1 MADSINPNANNNYS
15 ANFLPRFYRTDTN
28 KKFLQAT
35 LDQLIQPGTV
45 KKLNGFVGRQNAKAT
60 TGDDIFITA
69 VDSNRQNYQ
78 LEPGLVVNDTL
89 DNTTFFK
96 DYQDYINQ
104 LGVFGG
110 NTTNHARINDQEF
123 YSWDPHIDW
132 DKFVNFQNYYWLPYG
147 PEPIRIIG
155 QRQEI
160 VSTYT
165 VLIESQG
172 DNNAYIFTPDGLV
185 RNPTITLYRGQTY
198 NFEINS
204 PGNPFSIKT
213 HRTPGFLNRY
223 TTYGLT
229 DFAVENGTITFTVPF
244 NSPDV
249 LYYQSETDIDLGG
262 VIQVLSIDENTSI
275 DVEKEIIGKK
285 TYTLSNGTELSNG
298 MKVLFGG
305 IVTPAEYSV
314 GQYYVEGVGTSIRLV
329 NESILE
335 LISPYTVSET
345 ILFDTLPFDK
355 QPFSDATAFAT
366 SLDYIVINRSSTDHN
381 PWSRYNRWFHKDAI
395 EASAIFNGKVP
406 SLDQDAR
413 AVRPI
418 IEFEPNLK
426 LFNFGTTAIA
436 DVDLIDDYTVDV
448 FSTIEGSQGYNVDGI
463 DLAQG
468 QRILFTADPDILVK
482 NKIYE
487 VTFIEVRDPGRTS
500 ISRQIHLVEVS
511 TPVINQ
517 VALIKQGN
525 INQGQMYWYN
535 NTTWVKG
542 QQKTQLNQ
550 APLFDIVDSD
560 GVGYSDTSVYEG
572 STFAGTKLF
581 SYKIGTGAT
590 DANLGFALS
599 YKNIANIGD
608 IVFDFN
614 LAFDQF
620 QYRQIADI
628 FIKDTNVGYL
638 IKSNFDGSTSYVNG
652 WQLATT
658 STVQAAI
665 RIYKNSNLVNNFE
678 LDLFD
683 DKNNLTDLKVRIY
696 INGIRLD
703 KSKWQ
708 IVDGPTYKKIVLST
722 DILQSDVLTIRAFA
736 KQPINKNG
744 YYEIPINLQNNPL
757 NTQMVDFTLG
767 EVIDHVNSIVD
778 NLPTFIGNYPGP
790 SNLRDL
796 GNITPYGIKFVQ
808 HSGPISLSLYH
819 VTSETNNIVRAM
831 EKARDDYNK
840 FKKNF
845 LIVAENLGYDANSI
859 TMVNLILKN
868 IHGDKSNTSP
878 YYFSDM
884 VGYGA
889 NLKTEFTVIDYRI
902 KTYPLTKPFS
912 LDSLNTQAVNI
923 YVNNTQLLAGRDYS
937 FNSQGFVVITA
948 TLENDDVISIY
959 EYDSTDGCF
968 IPETPTVLGMWPK
981 FEPKIYLDTSYNP
994 PRTMIQ
1000 GHDGS
1005 LVLAYGDYR
1014 DDLILELE
1022 KRIFNNIKVS
1032 YDSDIFDIYDEIPSY
1047 NRENKYSLEEF
1058 NEVLSPSFYK
1068 WASLIDRDFTKP
1080 LSYDRDNS
1088 FTYNY
1093 RGHTAP
1099 DGRET
1104 PGYWRGIYRWLLD
1117 TDRPHICPWEMLG
1130 FTTEPTWW
1138 TTVYGPAPYTS
1149 DNLIMWED
1157 ISKGLVKEPG
1167 VPVVRKDKFVKSFLL
1182 KHIPVDASG
1191 NLISPQLSGLS
1202 AGVIT
1207 AGTSGDYVF
1216 GDVSPVESAWRKSS
1230 HYPFS
1235 VIISCM
1241 LLSPARTFGVLLDRS
1256 RIVRNIANQLVYKDT
1271 GLRVTPKSIK
1281 LPSIYSSSTRVQT
1294 SGIVN
1299 YLINYILSD
1308 NLKSYNSYQY
1318 DLNNITSQLSHRLA
1332 GFTSKE
1338 KFNLL
1343 LDSKSPLSSG
1353 SVFVPPENYNIILNS
1368 SSPIKKIT
1376 YSGVIIN
1383 KLEDGF
1389 TVSGYSKTQ
1398 PYFKYYPWSQIGI
1411 EVNVGGI
1418 SESYSVWTS
1427 NQQYS
1432 VGKIVAYDKKY
1443 YRVTVLHTT
1452 TTDFEAKYYQ
1462 SLSKLPIIG
1471 GRNAIF
1477 RKAWHRDRVLTA
1489 PYGIKF
1495 RTVQDVVDF
1504 LVGYGE
1510 WLKDQGFVFDDFN
1523 TNLNAVTNWETSAK
1537 EFMFWTTQN
1546 WSTGEDKWD
1555 EWLPNVE
1562 TKFGSIIR
1570 YNGDY
1575 YRAIKN
1581 SDPSTIFLEDDFVK
1595 LDGLSTIGSSV
1606 ISLSPA
1612 AAKLTFSVPYS
1623 VVDDIKNEFNGYEIF
1638 RVDGTPIA
1646 PNFLNSFRED
1656 NAVSYTPQDQD
1667 GIFGATFYLVQK
1679 EQVVILSNTTLFN
1692 DTIYNPESGYRQER
1706 IKVSGYLSIN
1716 WNGSFNAPGFIF
1728 DQAKIN
1734 DWQAWQDY
1742 NLGDI
1747 VKYKEFYYSASAFL
1761 PGVELFIANNWIKLD
1776 SKPTPKLLPNWS
1788 YKASQFADFYSLDS
1802 DNFDIS
1808 QQKMAQHLIGYQ
1820 KRQYLENI
1828 IQNDVSEFKFYQ
1840 GMIVEKGTQNV
1851 LNKLFDVLSADGE
1864 ESLKFYEEWALRVGQ
1879 YGANGAYDN
1888 IEFILDENEF
1898 KNNPQG
1904 FELVPR
1910 IDPNK
1915 VDFISRQSPTDIYL
1929 KPIGYNSNPWP
1940 IVENYSPYLRTP
1952 GYVRASEVRASLK
1965 TIDDIVNEDV
1975 TQYINGDYVWCS
1987 FEGASWNVYRYTDT
2001 NIKVS
2006 NVIYTVN
2013 KKELSITTEDLVNL
2027 QVGEYIGISQVSSF
2041 SGFYKVSSVSLNNF
2055 TVSAEVKGFI
2065 DPFAEQ
2071 NTILIFKFVS
2081 QRVTNETL
2089 NDGTLVRAMD
2099 RIDSVIPS
2107 ELKPGELLWTDDRGD
2122 GKWATWKH
2130 NNIFVPT
2137 TLAPGLPSAQLG
2149 YGKSVAINQLGDVAV
2164 ASTNNGES
2172 VVYDKAG
2179 IVSPWLLRQTI
2190 TRPFVSILDANLDS
2204 QIATKLAMSLD
2215 GTWLATSSP
2224 TVSNVASKFKE
2235 VWSGSS
2241 NYVTGDIVT
2250 VSAQPYE
2257 ALQNS
2262 NDKDPLTQPAY
2273 WKIIAYIPVDADG
2286 TNSLL
2291 QSQGVISLY
2300 KKDNNNI
2307 YTLVDTILSPE
2318 PAGTQ
2323 LFGSSLVFGTNTLFV
2338 GSVGHDGRKGRV
2350 YKLKYSTSVEASS
2363 AYNPVG
2369 SAGTTVVLTSTVG
2382 IAVGMAVQGTGFA
2395 SGTLVSQVVNS
2406 TTIRVSIAPE
2416 STPSGLV
2423 SFTLT
2428 YWRYDTTGTTT
2439 GQQSNSH
2446 YGFSIA
2452 LSSDNSIML
2461 VGAPDATPGGKV
2473 FIYKLGT
2480 NGYVLIQTI
2489 SSTNARFGQS
2499 ITISTN
2505 SDYIAISDIF
2515 ADGTKIDQGNV
2526 VVYKNV
2532 SSTTTPSYTL
2542 YQTLTSSKPEVAGF
2556 FGSKVAFMNNYKTLV
2571 VYSLN
2576 ADTSS
2581 PATFNV
2587 DQVVNPTTTGE
2598 PTTFDKNTTIFK
2610 EAHVDSGRVD
2620 VYDMYA
2626 SKWVFSE
2633 SLENNN
2639 DTDSGYGQGLAVGS
2653 NHIFVSAPYAVVN
2666 SVIAGTLY
2674 DYSKFE
2680 NTYSWTM
2687 IHTEIDKTNVSKIKQ
2702 AFLYDKKYN
2711 KLITYLDVIDPIQ
2724 GKIPGIAD
2732 EEISFKT
2739 FYDPAVYSVG
2749 NSTLNVDDGTAWAK
2763 NQVGRLWWDLRTI
2776 KFIDSYEDDIVYRNS
2791 TWNSL
2796 AVGASVDVYEWVESK
2811 LLPSAWDTQ
2820 SDTET
2825 GLALGISGTSL
2836 YGDSAYAIVRRY
2848 DNISKTFK
2856 NTYYYWVKN
2865 KKTIPNV
2872 PGRNLSAQDVADLI
2886 GNPRGE
2892 GYSYLA
2898 LTGPNSF
2905 SLVNIKNLLDDKNI
2919 VLSVEYWTIDKIDQN
2934 IHSQWKLISEDAN
2947 TVLPAAIEQKW
2958 FDSLCGKDIF
2968 DRVVPDTTLP
2978 PKLRYGIENR
2988 PRQGMFVNRFEALKQ
3003 FIEKANIFLLTQQIV
3018 SNRDLTALDSYDTE
3032 PSALTGTYDV
3042 VLDTDA
3048 ELRFAGVGSFQ
3059 RPSLSPVIVD
3069 GKIIDIT
3076 IVTKGNGYLNAPF
3089 ITIVGSGVGAKIK
3102 AKINTKGQII
3112 GADILST
3119 GEGYTDNTILII
3131 RDFSALVHNDSQS
3144 LNNWSVYSYD
3154 PVSQVWSRTQ
3164 SQKYDVRKYWTYA
3177 DWYATGYNQFTAINY
3192 AVDTFAELSQIESSI
3207 GDIVKIRT
3215 TNNGTWLLLE
3225 KYSNVKS
3232 VDWTQTYRTVGNQN
3246 GTIQLSSSLY
3256 EFDNTIVGYD
3266 GSLYDGSVF
3275 DSVAASELR
3284 IILNTLKNNI
3294 FIDNMRSQYLN
3305 LFFTCV
3311 RYALSEQHY
3320 LDWIFK
3326 TSFVKSKHNVG
3337 ELHQPVNYRN
3347 DNLSNFEDYVDEVK
3361 PYRTKVREYISSY
3374 SKTDIGE
3381 LSVTDF
3387 DIPPTYEGETL
3398 SVITTNIVNGNIESD
3413 NPAINSYPWKHWL
3426 DNVGFGIISIKL
3438 INNGASYITEPVVR
3452 IISSSGTGATARAF
3466 ISNGKVNRIIL
3477 LTSGSGYL
3485 EAPEIIIDG
3494 GVADGGT
3501 SATAVAII
3509 GNSVVRSS
3517 LIKIKFDRLTQS
3529 YFVTQLE
3536 ETETFTGTGSRKQFA
3551 LQWAPDARISKS
3563 TVLINGVQALR
3574 SNYKLATVTST
3585 SKGYTSYSGT
3595 ITFDTA
3601 PANGAIISVEY
3612 IKNWDLLNAAD
3623 RIQYY
3628 YNPGTGDIGK
3638 DLAQL
3643 MTGIDYG
3650 GVIISGLDFEVGSG
3664 WGSLPYYTDK
3674 WDTFDATFD
3683 DYIITVGEDTHEFE
3697 LPYVPESG
3705 TLINIYYVKRRQQ
3718 SYVSDGETLVYS
3730 YDFLISNP
3738 TATVERSVQTADIE
3752 TFYNPVGSVGT
3763 TLKVINTAGIS
3774 AGMTIINNGFASG
3787 QTVVQVVNLTTL
3799 IISAVPNT
3807 TPNEL
3812 IPLIFTRNI
3821 AGSFVLY
3828 LENIL
3833 PDDIA
3838 EGDIVTSPDMPD
3850 AFGYGTKVVSI
3861 DSVNNT
3867 VTLDQILFQNLP
3879 TNTEI
3884 LFDHD
3889 LIIPTDITI
3898 YANGTFILTNPVPS
3912 GSTIYITG
3920 TSAPIRLDDP
3930 YYGTVNQT
3938 NSNAIMLTPVA
3949 NGTSNT
3955 FTIPGT
3961 FDVFDK
3967 DKFILR
3973 KSTSDGSIKPQENDY
3988 DTALSGGN
3996 LAYSTATG
4004 LAADDI
4010 LVDGD
4015 GFVTPTSSAAPEEVV
4030 PGQVVDAVAIKVY
4043 DKPSAGSANIKIDS
4057 YVADGDK
4064 VEFKITQLINSPEAV
4079 IVKITSADRDPITD
4093 EIIST
4098 AEIQTIN
4105 VDYTVDYTNGVIIF
4119 ETAPDDKSLVSIF
4132 SFGFNGSD
4140 ILDLDYFISDGT
4152 NTEFITRAPWL
4163 DTFTPL
4169 IYIDGMPAGAFTPEL
4184 FKTDN
4189 TYESSNRIGIRFS
4202 IPPANGSLVNFIIV
4216 SGDQQTFAITK
4227 TERISTN
4234 GGLVY
4239 ALDYPIGDSLPI
4251 ESNMIV
4257 RVDQEILKGPNN
4269 SYFTIKNNRLN
4280 YNLDPTKFVPYSID
4294 VNKLI
4299 VLADGDLLTVGTD
4312 YIVDLSGITIKLNR
4326 STYRNYSGKS
4336 LIVSVRQGQGYSYVP
4351 ALATVLITN
4360 WVSTTLVTPGGGQ
4373 PTYHAVVFTIPEQTF
4388 APSVGANYSVTG
4400 NNNEKYNGT
4409 FVCLNSTTTTITLK
4423 YRINPGIYSSDPTII
4438 TSLNG
4443 RIVFTESYDDT
4454 RLVEVISSYKHDILD
4469 IQRTAVNVTTSLSLT
4484 PNTPEY
4490 YNYTG
4495 VVGGKLTLDRA
4506 VINDN
4511 YVWVIRNGTLLTPS
4525 VDFILLEDKQT
4536 IKLTFLPNLDDEFV
4550 LITYGSNVL
4559 TSGIAYMQFK
4569 DMLNRVHFKRLSLNK
4584 QTKLVNDLRF
4594 TDLTIEVEDAS
4605 NFDLPNPSKNK
4616 PGVIEIR
4623 GERIEFFTLDGNVLG
4638 QLRRGTL
4645 GTGTPTLHKAGTYVQ
4660 EIGPSESVPYTE
4672 TSIVQQVVSDGTNI
4686 LPLTFVPTLDATSF
4700 VSWFNDYGYTF
4711 RSTYTSAVSY
4721 AVNDAVIYNNLY
4733 YTNILAVPSPSGRKV
4748 GVNYS
4753 PANSTYWSLFDFNI
4767 PVGYGQSN
4775 DIEVFVGGYDT
4786 TLVWASSV
4794 EYAVG
4799 TVVNVGSYTYRCITS
4814 HTSGAVFNNDSA
4826 NWQFFIGNIRLK
4838 KKPYAVHNVNQA
4850 ANSPEGDIQITAD
4863 FAVDGESK
4871 ELRLTNKLSFGTKVT
4886 VVKRNGVAWDNTTNI
4901 LASDTKIAR
4910 FLKGSPGVW
4919 YTNIKFND

>member
-15 ANFLPRFYRTDTN
+15 ANFLPRFYRTDSN

-78 LEPGLVVNDTL
+78 LEPGLVVKDTL

-104 LGVFGG
+104 LNVFGG
-110 NTTNHARINDQEF
+110 NTNNHARVNNQEF

-147 PEPIRIIG
+147 PDTVRIIG

-165 VLIESQG
+165 VVIESEG
-172 DNNAYIFTPDGLV
+172 DNNTYIFTPDGLT

-198 NFEINS
+198 KFEINS

-213 HRTPGFLNRY
+213 HRTPGFLDRY
-223 TTYGLT
+223 TTYGLE
-229 DFAVENGTITFTVPF
+229 DFAVEHGTITFTVPF
-244 NSPDV
+244 SSPDV

-262 VIQVLSIDENTSI
+262 VIQVLSIDDNTSI

-285 TYTLSNGTELSNG
+285 SYTLSNGTELTNG
-298 MKVLFGG
+298 MKVMFGG
-305 IVTPAEYSV
+305 TVTPLEYAT

-395 EASAIFNGKVP
+395 EASAVFNGKVP
-406 SLDQDAR
+406 SLDQDSR

-426 LFNFGTTAIA
+426 LFNFGTTAIP

-468 QRILFTADPDILVK
+468 QRILFTADPDIFVK

-487 VTFIEVRDPGRTS
+487 ITFIEVRDPGRTS
-500 ISRQIHLVEVS
+500 ISRQIHLVEIS
-511 TPVINQ
+511 TPVLNQ

-525 INQGQMYWYN
+525 KNQGQMYWYN

-550 APLFDIVDSD
+550 APLFDIVDSS

-572 STFAGTKLF
+572 STFIGTKLF
-581 SYKIGTGAT
+581 SYKIGSGST
-590 DANLGFALS
+590 DTNLGFALS

-608 IVFDFN
+608 IVFNFN

-620 QYRQIADI
+620 QYRQVADI
-628 FIKDTNVGYL
+628 FTKDTNVGYL

-652 WQLATT
+652 WQLAKTT
-658 STVQAAI
+658 TVQAAI
-665 RIYKNSNLVNNFE
+665 RIYKNSNLVNNFQ
-678 LDLFD
+678 LDIFN
-683 DKNNLTDLKVRIY
+683 DKNNLADLEIRIY

-703 KSKWQ
+703 KSKWN
-708 IVDGPTYKKIVLST
+708 IVDGPTYKKIVLT
-722 DILQSDVLTIRAFA
+722 NDISVSDVLTIRAFA
-736 KQPINKNG
+736 EQPINDNG
-744 YYEIPINLQNNPL
+744 FYELPVNLQNNPL
-757 NTQMVDFTLG
+757 NNQMTDFTLG

-778 NLPTFIGNYPGP
+778 NLSTFVGSYPGP

-796 GNITPYGIKFVQ
+796 GNITPYGVKFVQ
-808 HSGPISLSLYH
+808 HSGPLSLSLYH
-819 VTSETNNIVRAM
+819 VTSETNNIVRAI

-845 LIVAENLGYDANSI
+845 LIVAENLGYDADPI

-889 NLKTEFTVIDYRI
+889 NLKTDFTVIDYRI
-902 KTYPLTKPFS
+902 KTYPLTTAFS
-912 LDSLNTQAVNI
+912 LDSLNTRAVNV
-923 YVNNTQLLAGRDYS
+923 YLNGNQLLAGRDYS

-968 IPETPTVLGMWPK
+968 IPETPTALGMWPK
-981 FEPKIYLDTSYNP
+981 FEPKIYLDTTYSP
-994 PRTMIQ
+994 PRNMIQ

-1005 LVLAYGDYR
+1005 LVLAYGDYK

-1022 KRIFNNIKVS
+1022 KRIFNNIKIA
-1032 YDSDIFDIYDEIPSY
+1032 YDPDIFDIYDEIPSY
-1047 NRENKYSLEEF
+1047 NRENNYSLEEF
-1058 NEVLSPSFYK
+1058 NEALSPNFYK

-1080 LSYDRDNS
+1080 LSYDRENS

-1093 RGHTAP
+1093 KGHAAP

-1117 TDRPHICPWEMLG
+1117 TDRPHSHPWEMLG
-1130 FTTEPTWW
+1130 FTIQPTWW

-1157 ISKGLVKEPG
+1157 ISNGLVKEPG
-1167 VPVVRKDKFVKSFLL
+1167 VPVTRRDKFVKSFLL
-1182 KHIPVDASG
+1182 KHIPVDADG
-1191 NLISPQLSGLS
+1191 NLISPLFSGLS
-1202 AGVIT
+1202 NGIIT
-1207 AGTSGDYVF
+1207 TSTAGDYVF

-1235 VIISCM
+1235 VIITSM
-1241 LLSPARTFGVLLDRS
+1241 LLSPAKTFGVLLDRS
-1256 RIVRNIANQLVYKDT
+1256 RIVRNIANQIVYKDT
-1271 GLRVTPKSIK
+1271 GLRVTPSSIK
-1281 LPSIYSSSTRVQT
+1281 LPSIYSSTTRVQT

-1299 YLINYILSD
+1299 YLVNYILSD

-1318 DLNNITSQLSHRLA
+1318 DLTNITAQLSHRLA

-1353 SVFVPPENYNIILNS
+1353 SIFVPPENYDIILNS

-1383 KLEDGF
+1383 KLENGF

-1398 PYFKYYPWSQIGI
+1398 PYFKYYPWSQIGL

-1418 SESYSVWTS
+1418 SESYTTWTS
-1427 NQQYS
+1427 GQQYS
-1432 VGKIVAYDKKY
+1432 PGKIVSYDKKY

-1452 TTDFEAKYYQ
+1452 TAVFESKYYQ
-1462 SLSKLPIIG
+1462 SLAKLPVIG

-1477 RKAWHRDRVLTA
+1477 RKAWHKDRVLTA
-1489 PYGIKF
+1489 PYGTKF
-1495 RTVQDVVDF
+1495 RTVQEVVDF

-1510 WLKDQGFVFDDFN
+1510 WLKDQGFIFDDYN
-1523 TNLNAVTNWETSAK
+1523 NALNAVTNWETSAK

-1555 EWLPNVE
+1555 EWVPDVE
-1562 TKFGSIIR
+1562 TKFGSIVR

-1575 YRAIKN
+1575 YRALRT
-1581 SDPSTIFLEDDFVK
+1581 SAPAPIFLEEDFVK

-1612 AAKLTFSVPYS
+1612 AAKLTFGVPYS

-1656 NAVSYTPQDQD
+1656 NAVSYTPQEQD
-1667 GIFGATFYLVQK
+1667 GIYGATFYLIQK

-1706 IKVSGYLSIN
+1706 IKVSGYLSID

-1734 DWQAWQDY
+1734 DWQAWEDY

-1761 PGVELFIANNWIKLD
+1761 PGAESFASNDWIKLD
-1776 SKPTPKLLPNWS
+1776 NKPTPKLLPNWS

-1802 DNFDIS
+1802 DNFDVD

-1851 LNKLFDVLSADGE
+1851 LNKLFDMKSIAGQ
-1864 ESLKFYEEWALRVGQ
+1864 ESLQFYEEWALRVGQ
-1879 YGANGAYDN
+1879 YGANGAYEN

-1904 FELVPR
+1904 FELVSR

-1940 IVENYSPYLRTP
+1940 IVENYTPYLRTP
-1952 GYVRASEVRASLK
+1952 GYVRSNEVKASLK
-1965 TIDDIVNEDV
+1965 TIDDIVNEDA
-1975 TQYINGDYVWCS
+1975 TQYVNGDYVWCS
-1987 FEGASWNVYRYTDT
+1987 FEGASWNVYRYTDA

-2006 NVIYTVN
+2006 NVTYTVN
-2013 KKELSITTEDLVNL
+2013 AKLLSIISEDLIDL
-2027 QVGEYIGISQVSSF
+2027 KVGDYVGISQVSSF
-2041 SGFYKVSSVSLNNF
+2041 NGFYKVNSVSLNTF
-2055 TVSAEVKGFI
+2055 TVSAEIKGFI
-2065 DPFAEQ
+2065 DPFTEQ
-2071 NTILIFKFVS
+2071 DTILIFKFVS
-2081 QRVTNETL
+2081 QRADSIDTL
-2089 NDGTLVRAMD
+2089 DTVL
-2099 RIDSVIPS
+2099 PT
-2107 ELKPGELLWTDDRGD
+2107 ELKPNELLWTDNRGD

-2137 TLAPGLPSAQLG
+2137 ALSPALPTEQLG
-2149 YGKSVAINQLGDVAV
+2149 YGGAVAINQAGSVAA
-2164 ASTNNGES
+2164 ASTNTGE
-2172 VVYDKAG
+2172 VIVYDKAG
-2179 IVSPWLLRQTI
+2179 IVSPWLQRQALV
-2190 TRPFVSILDANLDS
+2190 RPFVSILDNNLDS
-2204 QIATKLAMSLD
+2204 QIATRIAMSSD
-2215 GTWLATSSP
+2215 GLWLATGSP
-2224 TVSNVASKFKE
+2224 TISNVASKFKE
-2235 VWSGSS
+2235 VWSSS
-2241 NYVTGDIVT
+2241 SSYVTGDIVT
-2250 VSAQPYE
+2250 VDAQPYV

-2262 NDKDPLTQPAY
+2262 TNKTPATQAAY
-2273 WKIIAYIPVDADG
+2273 WKVIAYISVDATG
-2286 TNSLL
+2286 VNSSLT
-2291 QSQGVISLY
+2291 SQGVISLY

-2318 PAGTQ
+2318 PANTQ
-2323 LFGSSLVFGTNTLFV
+2323 LFGSSLVFGNNSLFV
-2338 GSVGHDGRKGRV
+2338 GSIGHDGRKGRV

-2369 SAGTTVVLTSTVG
+2369 SEDTTVILSSTTG

-2406 TTIRVSIAPE
+2406 TTVRVSVAPE

-2428 YWRYDTTGTTT
+2428 YWRYDTTSTTT
-2439 GQQSNSH
+2439 GLQANSH

-2452 LSSDNSIML
+2452 LTSDNTVLL

-2473 FIYKLGT
+2473 FVYKLGT
-2480 NGYVLIQTI
+2480 TSYTLAQTI
-2489 SSTNARFGQS
+2489 TGTNAKFGQS
-2499 ITISTN
+2499 VTISDN
-2505 SDYIAISDIF
+2505 GDYIAVSDIF
-2515 ADGTKIDQGNV
+2515 ADGKKLDQGNV
-2526 VVYKNV
+2526 VVYKNTG
-2532 SSTTTPSYTL
+2532 TTYTL
-2542 YQTLTSSKPEVAGF
+2542 YQTITSSKPEIAGF

-2576 ADTSS
+2576 ADTASLV
-2581 PATFNV
+2581 TFNL
-2587 DQVVNPTTTGE
+2587 DQVNNPTSSGD
-2598 PTTFDKNTTIFK
+2598 PTTFDKNTTVFK
-2610 EAHVDSGRVD
+2610 EAHIDSGRVD

-2626 SKWVFSE
+2626 NNWVFSE
-2633 SLENNN
+2633 SLENDN
-2639 DTDSGYGQGLAVGS
+2639 DTDSGYGQGLAVAS
-2653 NHIFVSAPYAVVN
+2653 NHIFVGAPYALVN
-2666 SVIAGTLY
+2666 GTVAGTVY

-2749 NSTLNVDDGTAWAK
+2749 TAALNVDEGTAWAK
-2763 NQVGRLWWDLRTI
+2763 NQVGRLWWDLRTV

-2811 LLPSAWDTQ
+2811 LLPSAWDAQ

-2825 GLALGISGTSL
+2825 GLALGISGATL
-2836 YGDSAYAIVRRY
+2836 YGDTAYASTRRY

-2856 NTYYYWVKN
+2856 STYYYWVKN

-2872 PGRNLSAQDVADLI
+2872 PGRNMSAQDVADLI
-2886 GNPRGE
+2886 SNPRGE

-2898 LTGPNSF
+2898 LTGTNSF

-2934 IHSQWKLISEDAN
+2934 IHSQWKLISEDSN
-2947 TVLPAAIEQKW
+2947 TVLPTAIEQKW
-2958 FDSLCGKDIF
+2958 FDSLCGKDAF
-2968 DRVVPDTTLP
+2968 DRVVPDTSLP

-2988 PRQGMFVNRFEALKQ
+2988 PRQGMFINRFEALKQ
-3003 FIEKANIFLLTQQIV
+3003 FIEQANIFLLSTQIV
-3018 SNRDLTALDSYDTE
+3018 GNRDLTALDSYDTE
-3032 PSALTGTYDV
+3032 PTTLNGTYDV

-3059 RPSLSPVIVD
+3059 RPSLIPVIVD
-3069 GKIIDIT
+3069 GKITDIT
-3076 IVTKGNGYLNAPF
+3076 VLTKGNGYLNAPF
-3089 ITIVGSGVGAKIK
+3089 ITVVGSGVNAKIK
-3102 AKINTKGQII
+3102 AKINAKGQVI

-3119 GEGYTDNTILII
+3119 GEGYDDNTILII
-3131 RDFSALVHNDSQS
+3131 RDFSVLVHSDSQS

-3154 PVSQVWSRTQ
+3154 PVSQVWSRAQ
-3164 SQKYDVRKYWTYA
+3164 SQKYDVRKYWSYA
-3177 DWYATGYNQFTAINY
+3177 DWYETGYNQFTAINY
-3192 AVDTFAELSQIESSI
+3192 AVDTLAELSQVDASI
-3207 GDIVKIRT
+3207 GDVVKIRT

-3225 KYSNVKS
+3225 KYSNVVS

-3246 GTIQLSSSLY
+3246 GTLQLSSSLY
-3256 EFDNTIVGYD
+3256 EFDNTTVGYD

-3275 DSVAASELR
+3275 DSVASTELR
-3284 IILNTLKNNI
+3284 VILNTIKDNI
-3294 FIDNMRSQYLN
+3294 FIDNLRSQYLN

-3311 RYALSEQHY
+3311 RYALSEQQY

-3361 PYRTKVREYISSY
+3361 PYRTKVREYVSSY
-3374 SKTDIGE
+3374 SKTDLGE

-3398 SVITTNIVNGNIESD
+3398 SVITTSIVNGNVEAD
-3413 NPAINSYPWKHWL
+3413 NPKINSYPWKHWL
-3426 DNVGFGIISIKL
+3426 DNVGFSIASIK
-3438 INNGASYITEPVVR
+3438 IITNGSDYITEPVVR
-3452 IISSSGTGATARAF
+3452 IISPSGSGATARAF

-3477 LTSGSGYL
+3477 LTAGSGYL
-3485 EAPEIIIDG
+3485 ESPQIIIDG
-3494 GVADGGT
+3494 GLAVGGT
-3501 SATAVAII
+3501 PATAVSII

-3529 YFVTQLE
+3529 YFITQLE
-3536 ETETFTGTGSRKQFA
+3536 ETQTFIGTGSKKQFA
-3551 LQWAPDARISKS
+3551 LKWAPDPRIGESN
-3563 TVLINGVQALR
+3563 VLINGVQGLR
-3574 SNYKLATVTST
+3574 SNYTLATVTST

-3595 ITFDTA
+3595 ITFNTA
-3601 PANGAIISVEY
+3601 PANGATITVTY
-3612 IKNWDLLNAAD
+3612 IKSWDLLNAAD

-3683 DYIITVGEDTHEFE
+3683 DYIITVGADTHSFE
-3697 LPYVPESG
+3697 LPYIPESG

-3718 SYVSDGETLVYS
+3718 SYLSDGEKLVYS

-3738 TATVERSVQTADIE
+3738 TASVERDALTAGIE

-3763 TLKVINTAGIS
+3763 TLKVINTTDIEE
-3774 AGMTIINNGFASG
+3774 GMTIINNGFASG
-3787 QTVVQVVNLTTL
+3787 QTVVQVVNSTTL
-3799 IISAVPNT
+3799 IMSEVPNT

-3812 IPLIFTRNI
+3812 IPFIFTRNI
-3821 AGSFVLY
+3821 AGSTTLY
-3828 LENIL
+3828 LLENIAEG
-3833 PDDIA
+3833 DIA
-3838 EGDIVTSPDMPD
+3838 EGDVVTSPDMPD
-3850 AFGYGTKVVSI
+3850 AFGYGTKVVSVDI
-3861 DSVNNT
+3861 VNNS
-3867 VTLDQILFQNLP
+3867 VTLDQILFENLP
-3879 TNTEI
+3879 TDITI
-3884 LFDHD
+3884 LFTHD
-3889 LIIPTDITI
+3889 LVVPTDITI
-3898 YANGTFILTNPVPS
+3898 YGNGTFILTNPVPA

-3930 YYGTVNQT
+3930 YYDTVDQT
-3938 NSNAIMLTPVA
+3938 NTNAILLTPVA
-3949 NGTSNT
+3949 NGSSST

-4015 GFVTPTSSAAPEEVV
+4015 GFVTPTSSAAPEEVI
-4030 PGQVVDAVAIKVY
+4030 PGQVVDTVAIKVY
-4043 DKPSAGSANIKIDS
+4043 DKPSSGSANIKIDS
-4057 YVADGDK
+4057 YVANGEK
-4064 VEFKITQLINSPEAV
+4064 VEFKITQAINSPEAV
-4079 IVKITSADRDPITD
+4079 IVKITSADRDPMTD

-4105 VDYTVDYTNGVIIF
+4105 QDYTVDYTNGMIVF
-4119 ETAPDDKSLVSIF
+4119 ETAPADKSLVSIF
-4132 SFGFNGSD
+4132 SFGFSGSD

-4169 IYIDGMPAGAFTPEL
+4169 IYIDGILADANTPEL

-4202 IPPANGSLVNFIIV
+4202 IPPASGSLVNFIIV

-4227 TERISTN
+4227 TERIATN

-4280 YNLDPTKFVPYSID
+4280 YNLDPTKFIPYSID

-4312 YIVDLSGITIKLNR
+4312 YIIDLSGITIKLNK
-4326 STYRNYSGKS
+4326 SAYRKYSGKS

-4360 WVSTTLVTPGGGQ
+4360 WVSTTLVTPGNGD
-4373 PTYHAVVFTIPEQTF
+4373 PLYHAVTFTIPTQTF
-4388 APSVGANYSVTG
+4388 APSVGASYSVTG

-4409 FVCLNSTTTTITLK
+4409 FVCLTSTTSSITLK

-4525 VDFILLEDKQT
+4525 VDFILLEDKKT
-4536 IKLTFLPNLDDEFV
+4536 IKLTFLPALDDEFV
-4550 LITYGSNVL
+4550 LITYGSDVL

-4569 DMLNRVHFKRLSLNK
+4569 DMLNRVHFKRLSINK
-4584 QTKLVNDLRF
+4584 QTKLVNDLKF

-4623 GERIEFFTLDGNVLG
+4623 GERIEFFTLTGNVLG

-4660 EIGPSESVPYTE
+4660 EIGPSETVPYTE
-4672 TSIVQQVVSDGTNI
+4672 SSIIQQVVSDGTNI
-4686 LPLTFVPTLDATSF
+4686 LPLTFTPAKSSDTWTYATGFES
-4700 VSWFNDYGYTF
+4700 S
-4711 RSTYTSAVSY
+4711 
-4721 AVNDAVIYNNLY
+4721 
-4733 YTNILAVPSPSGRKV
+4733 
-4748 GVNYS
+4748 
-4753 PANSTYWSLFDFNI
+4753 I
-4767 PVGYGQSN
+4767 PEGYGQGN

-4786 TLVWASSV
+4786 TAVWSSGV
-4794 EYAVG
+4794 EYVVG
-4799 TVVNVGSYTYRCITS
+4799 TVVNVGSYTYRCIAD
-4814 HTSGAVFNNDSA
+4814 HTSGTVFNNDSA

-4838 KKPYAVHNVNQA
+4838 KKPYKVHNVNQA
-4850 ANSPEGDIQITAD
+4850 ANSPEGDIQIEAD
-4863 FAVDGESK
+4863 FAVDGSSK
-4871 ELRLTNKLSFGTKVT
+4871 ALRLTNKLSFGTKVT
-4886 VVKRNGVAWDNTTNI
+4886 VVKRTGIAWDDTGNI
-4901 LASDTKIAR
+4901 LTSDTKIAR

>member
-110 NTTNHARINDQEF
+110 NVKHHPRINDQEF

-147 PEPIRIIG
+147 PDTIRIIG

-165 VLIESQG
+165 IVIESEG
-172 DNNAYIFTPDGLV
+172 DNNTYIFTPDGLT

-198 NFEINS
+198 KFEINS

-213 HRTPGFLNRY
+213 HRTPGFLDRY
-223 TTYGLT
+223 ITYGIEN
-229 DFAVENGTITFTVPF
+229 FAVEEGTITFTVPF
-244 NSPDV
+244 SSPDV

-262 VIQVLSIDENTSI
+262 VIQVLSIDDNTSI
-275 DVEKEIIGKK
+275 DVEAEIVGKK
-285 TYTLSNGTELSNG
+285 SYTLSNGTKLTNG
-298 MKVLFGG
+298 MKVTFGG
-305 IVTPAEYSV
+305 TVTPTIYAT
-314 GQYYVEGVGTSIRLV
+314 GQYYVEGVGTSIRLI

-406 SLDQDAR
+406 SLDQDSR

-436 DVDLIDDYTVDV
+436 DVDLIDNYTVDV

-468 QRILFTADPDILVK
+468 QRILFTADPDNFVK
-482 NKIYE
+482 NKIYK

-525 INQGQMYWYN
+525 KNQGQMYWYN
-535 NTTWVKG
+535 DTTWVKG

-550 APLFDIVDSD
+550 PPLFDIVDSN
-560 GVGYSDTSVYEG
+560 GVGYSDTTVYEG

-581 SYKIGTGAT
+581 SYKIGSGAT
-590 DANLGFALS
+590 DTNLGFALS

-608 IVFDFN
+608 IVFNFN

-620 QYRQIADI
+620 QYRQVADI
-628 FIKDTNVGYL
+628 FTKNTNVGYL

-652 WQLATT
+652 WQLAKTT
-658 STVQAAI
+658 TVQAAV
-665 RIYKNSNLVNNFE
+665 RIYKNSNLFNNFE
-678 LDLFD
+678 LDIFD
-683 DKNNLTDLKVRIY
+683 DKNNLEDLEVRIY

-703 KSKWQ
+703 KSKWT
-708 IVDGPTYKKIVLST
+708 IVDAPTYKKIVLST
-722 DILQSDVLTIRAFA
+722 DISESSILTIRAFA
-736 KQPINKNG
+736 KQPINSNG
-744 YYEIPINLQNNPL
+744 YYEVPINLQNNPL
-757 NTQMVDFTLG
+757 NNQMLDFTLG

-778 NLPTFIGNYPGP
+778 NLPTFIGSYPGP

-808 HSGPISLSLYH
+808 HSGPLSLSLYH
-819 VTSETNNIVRAM
+819 VTSESNNIVRAI

-845 LIVAENLGYDANSI
+845 LIVAENLGYNADSI

-868 IHGDKSNTSP
+868 MHGDKSNTSP

-889 NLKTEFTVIDYRI
+889 NLKTNFTVVDYRI
-902 KTYPLTKPFS
+902 QTYPLTTAFS
-912 LDSLNTQAVNI
+912 LDSLNTKAVNV
-923 YVNNTQLLAGRDYS
+923 YVNDNQLLAGRDYT
-937 FNSQGFVVITA
+937 FNSQGFVVITS
-948 TLENDDVISIY
+948 TLANDDIISIY
-959 EYDSTDGCF
+959 EYESTDGCF
-968 IPETPTVLGMWPK
+968 VPETPTALGMWPK
-981 FEPKIYLDTSYNP
+981 FEPKIYLDTTYNP

-1014 DDLILELE
+1014 DDLILEFE

-1032 YDSDIFDIYDEIPSY
+1032 YDTDIFDIADEIPSY
-1047 NRENKYSLEEF
+1047 NRTNSYSLTEF
-1058 NEVLSPSFYK
+1058 NEVLSPNFYK

-1117 TDRPHICPWEMLG
+1117 TDRPHSHPWEMLG
-1130 FTTEPTWW
+1130 FTTPPTWW

-1182 KHIPVDASG
+1182 KHIPVDANG
-1191 NLISPQLSGLS
+1191 NLISPQISGLS

-1207 AGTSGDYVF
+1207 AGTAGDYIF
-1216 GDVSPVESAWRKSS
+1216 GDVSPIESAWRKSS

-1241 LLSPARTFGVLLDRS
+1241 LLSPARAFGVLLDRS

-1271 GLRVTPKSIK
+1271 GLRVTPSSIK
-1281 LPSIYSSSTRVQT
+1281 LPSIYSSATRTQT

-1299 YLINYILSD
+1299 YLVNYILSD

-1318 DLNNITSQLSHRLA
+1318 DLTNITAQLSHRLA

-1343 LDSKSPLSSG
+1343 LDSKTPLSSG

-1389 TVSGYSKTQ
+1389 TVNGYSKTQ
-1398 PYFKYYPWSQIGI
+1398 PYFKYYPWSQIGVDI
-1411 EVNVGGI
+1411 NVGGI
-1418 SESYSVWTS
+1418 SESYSVWTAG
-1427 NQQYS
+1427 QQYS
-1432 VGKIVAYDKKY
+1432 PGKVVSYNKKY
-1443 YRVTVLHTT
+1443 YRVTLLHTT
-1452 TTDFEAKYYQ
+1452 NITFEPKYYQ
-1462 SLSKLPIIG
+1462 SLAKLPIIG
-1471 GRNAIF
+1471 GRDAIF
-1477 RKAWHRDRVLTA
+1477 RKSWHRDRIITA
-1489 PYGIKF
+1489 PYGTKF
-1495 RTVQDVVDF
+1495 RTVQEVVDF

-1510 WLKDQGFVFDDFN
+1510 WLKDQGFIFDDYN
-1523 TNLNAVTNWETSAK
+1523 NSLNAVTNWETSAK

-1555 EWLPNVE
+1555 EWIPNVQ
-1562 TKFGSIIR
+1562 TTVGNIVR

-1575 YRAIKN
+1575 YRAIRT
-1581 SDPSTIFLEDDFVK
+1581 SEPYSIFLEENFVK

-1612 AAKLTFSVPYS
+1612 AAKLTFSIPYS
-1623 VVDDIKNEFNGYEIF
+1623 IVDDIKNEFNGYEIF
-1638 RVDGTPIA
+1638 RVDGTPIS
-1646 PNFLNSFRED
+1646 PTFLNSFRED
-1656 NAVSYTPQDQD
+1656 NAVSYTPQVQD
-1667 GIFGATFYLVQK
+1667 GIFGATFYLIQK

-1761 PGVELFIANNWIKLD
+1761 PGVESFTSSDWIKLD
-1776 SKPTPKLLPNWS
+1776 NKPTPKLLPNWS

-1802 DNFDIS
+1802 DNFDIT

-1851 LNKLFDVLSADGE
+1851 LNKLFDMKSANGQ
-1864 ESLKFYEEWALRVGQ
+1864 ESLQFYEEWALRVGQ
-1879 YGANGAYDN
+1879 YGASGAYEN

-1904 FELVPR
+1904 FELVSR

-1952 GYVRASEVRASLK
+1952 GYVRSDEVRASLK
-1965 TIDDIVNEDV
+1965 SIDDIVNEDA
-1975 TQYINGDYVWCS
+1975 TQYINGDYIWCS
-1987 FEGASWNVYRYTDT
+1987 FEGASWNVYRYTNT
-2001 NIKVS
+2001 NIKIS
-2006 NVIYTVN
+2006 TVN
-2013 KKELSITTEDLVNL
+2013 YSINNKQLSIESTDLVDL
-2027 QVGEYIGISQVSSF
+2027 QVGEYVGISQVSSF
-2041 SGFYKVSSVSLNNF
+2041 AGFYKVTAVSLNTF
-2055 TVSAEVKGFI
+2055 TLFAEIKGFI
-2065 DPFAEQ
+2065 DPFTEQ
-2071 NTILIFKFVS
+2071 DTILIFKFVS
-2081 QRVTNETL
+2081 QRADSIDTL
-2089 NDGTLVRAMD
+2089 DTVL
-2099 RIDSVIPS
+2099 PP

-2130 NNIFVPT
+2130 NNVYVPNELEPAIPT
-2137 TLAPGLPSAQLG
+2137 DQLG
-2149 YGKSVAINQLGDVAV
+2149 YGSSVSINQAGSVAA
-2164 ASTNNGES
+2164 ASTNNGE
-2172 VVYDKAG
+2172 VIVYDKAG
-2179 IVSPWLLRQTI
+2179 IVSPWLQRQAI
-2190 TRPFVSILDANLDS
+2190 TRPFISILDNNLDS
-2204 QIATKLAMSLD
+2204 QVATKIAMSLD
-2215 GTWLATSSP
+2215 GTWLATGSP

-2235 VWSGSS
+2235 VWSSSS
-2241 NYVTGDIVT
+2241 NYIIGDIVT
-2250 VSAQPYE
+2250 LNAQPYV

-2262 NDKDPLTQPAY
+2262 INKSPTTQASY
-2273 WKIIAYIPVDADG
+2273 WKIIAYIPVNADG
-2286 TNSLL
+2286 INSSLT
-2291 QSQGVISLY
+2291 SQGVISLY

-2307 YTLVDTILSPE
+2307 YTLVDTIISPE
-2318 PAGTQ
+2318 PSNGQ
-2323 LFGSSLVFGTNTLFV
+2323 LFGSSLVFGNNALFV
-2338 GSVGHDGRKGRV
+2338 GAIGHNTNTGRV
-2350 YKLKYSTSVEASS
+2350 YKLKYSTSTEASS

-2369 SAGTTVVLTSTVG
+2369 SSNTTVVLSSTTG
-2382 IAVGMAVQGTGFA
+2382 ISTGMAVQGTGFA
-2395 SGTLVSQVVNS
+2395 IGTLVSQVVNS
-2406 TTIRVSIAPE
+2406 TTIRVTVAPE
-2416 STPSGLV
+2416 STPTGLV
-2423 SFTLT
+2423 NFTLT
-2428 YWRYDTTGTTT
+2428 YWRYDTTSTTT
-2439 GQQSNSH
+2439 GLQTNSN
-2446 YGFSIA
+2446 YGFA
-2452 LSSDNSIML
+2452 LSLTSDNQIMI
-2461 VGAPDATPGGKV
+2461 VGAPNATPGGKV
-2473 FIYKLGT
+2473 FVYILG
-2480 NGYVLIQTI
+2480 NSGYTLSPQPAIT
-2489 SSTNARFGQS
+2489 STNAKFGQS
-2499 ITISTN
+2499 VTISTN
-2505 SDYIAISDIF
+2505 GDYIAISDIF
-2515 ADGTKIDQGNV
+2515 ADGTKLDQGNV
-2526 VVYKNV
+2526 VVYKNTGTITAPTYV
-2532 SSTTTPSYTL
+2532 V

-2576 ADTSS
+2576 ADTASLV
-2581 PATFNV
+2581 TFNV
-2587 DQVVNPTTTGE
+2587 NQVENPTSSSE
-2598 PTTFDKNTTIFK
+2598 PTTFDKNTTVFK
-2610 EAHVDSGRVD
+2610 EAHIDSGRVD

-2626 SKWVFSE
+2626 NNWVFSE
-2633 SLENNN
+2633 SLENDNN
-2639 DTDSGYGQGLAVGS
+2639 TDSGYGQGLAVAS
-2653 NHIFVSAPYAVVN
+2653 NHIFVGAPYALVN
-2666 SVIAGTLY
+2666 DIISGTVY

-2687 IHTEIDKTNVSKIKQ
+2687 IHAEIDKTNVSKIKQ
-2702 AFLYDKKYN
+2702 AFLYNKKYN
-2711 KLITYLDVIDPIQ
+2711 KLITYIDVIDPIQ

-2749 NSTLNVDDGTAWAK
+2749 TAALNVDDGTSWEK
-2763 NQVGRLWWDLRTI
+2763 SQVGRLWWDLRTV

-2811 LLPSAWDTQ
+2811 LLPSAWDAQ
-2820 SDTET
+2820 ADTET
-2825 GLALGISGTSL
+2825 GLALGISGATL
-2836 YGDSAYAIVRRY
+2836 YKDTAYASTRRY

-2886 GNPRGE
+2886 SNPRGE

-2898 LTGPNSF
+2898 LTGTNSF
-2905 SLVNIKNLLDDKNI
+2905 SLVNIKNLLDDTNV

-2947 TVLPAAIEQKW
+2947 TILPATIEQKW
-2958 FDSLCGKDIF
+2958 FDSLCGKDLF
-2968 DRVVPDTTLP
+2968 DRVVPDTSLP

-3003 FIEKANIFLLTQQIV
+3003 FVEQANIFLLTTQIV
-3018 SNRDLTALDSYDTE
+3018 GNRDLTALDSYDTE
-3032 PSALTGTYDV
+3032 PSTLTGTYDV

-3048 ELRFAGVGSFQ
+3048 ELRFAGVGSFK
-3059 RPSLSPVIVD
+3059 RPTLSPVIVD
-3069 GKIIDIT
+3069 GKITDI
-3076 IVTKGNGYLNAPF
+3076 IVDIKGNGYLNAPF
-3089 ITIVGSGVGAKIK
+3089 ITVVGSGVNAKIK
-3102 AKINTKGQII
+3102 AKINAKGQVI
-3112 GADILST
+3112 GADILSS
-3119 GEGYTDNTILII
+3119 GEGYTDNTVLII
-3131 RDFSALVHNDSQS
+3131 RDFSALVHSDSQS

-3154 PVSQVWSRTQ
+3154 PVSQIWSRVQ
-3164 SQKYDVRKYWTYA
+3164 SQKYDVRKYWSYA
-3177 DWYATGYNQFTAINY
+3177 DWYESGYNQFTAINY
-3192 AVDTFAELSQIESSI
+3192 AVDTLAELGQLDSSI
-3207 GDIVKIRT
+3207 GDTVKIRT
-3215 TNNGTWLLLE
+3215 TNNGSWLLLE
-3225 KYSNVKS
+3225 KYSNIKS
-3232 VDWTQTYRTVGNQN
+3232 IDWTQSYRTVGNQN

-3256 EFDNTIVGYD
+3256 EFDNTTVGYD

-3275 DSVAASELR
+3275 DSVAATELR
-3284 IILNTLKNNI
+3284 VILNTIKNNI
-3294 FIDNMRSQYLN
+3294 LIDNLRSQYLN

-3311 RYALSEQHY
+3311 RYALSEQQY

-3347 DNLSNFEDYVDEVK
+3347 DNLSNFEDYVNEVK
-3361 PYRTKVREYISSY
+3361 PYRTKIREYVSSY
-3374 SKTDIGE
+3374 SKTDLGE

-3387 DIPPTYEGETL
+3387 DIPPTYQGDTL
-3398 SVITTNIVNGNIESD
+3398 SVITTKIVGGLIEAD
-3413 NPAINSYPWKHWL
+3413 NPEINSYPWKHWL
-3426 DNVGFGIISIKL
+3426 DNVGFSIVSIKL
-3438 INNGASYITEPVVR
+3438 INNGSNYITEPVVR
-3452 IISSSGTGATARAF
+3452 IISPAGTGATARAF
-3466 ISNGKVNRIIL
+3466 ISNGKVNRIL
-3477 LTSGSGYL
+3477 LITPGSGYL
-3485 EAPEIIIDG
+3485 NAPQIIIDG
-3494 GVADGGT
+3494 GLAVDGT
-3501 SATAVAII
+3501 PATAVAIL

-3517 LIKIKFDRLTQS
+3517 LIKIKFDRITQS
-3529 YFVTQLE
+3529 YFITQLE
-3536 ETETFTGTGSRKQFA
+3536 ETETFIGTGSKKQFA
-3551 LQWAPDARISKS
+3551 LKWAPDARIGKS
-3563 TVLINGVQALR
+3563 NVLINGVQGLR
-3574 SNYKLATVTST
+3574 SNYDLATITST
-3585 SKGYTSYSGT
+3585 SKGYTSYAGT
-3595 ITFDTA
+3595 ITFNTA
-3601 PANGAIISVEY
+3601 PANGAIITVTY

-3628 YNPGTGDIGK
+3628 YNPGIGDVGK

-3683 DYIITVGEDTHEFE
+3683 DYIITVGADTHEFE
-3697 LPYVPESG
+3697 LPYIPESG

-3718 SYVSDGETLVYS
+3718 SYVSDGEKLVYS
-3730 YDFLISNP
+3730 YDFQISNP
-3738 TATVERSVQTADIE
+3738 TASVERSVLTAGIE

-3763 TLKVINTAGIS
+3763 TLKVIDTTGIEE
-3774 AGMTIINNGFASG
+3774 GMTIINNGFASG
-3787 QTVVQVVNLTTL
+3787 QTVIQNVNSTTL
-3799 IISAVPNT
+3799 IISSVPNT

-3821 AGSFVLY
+3821 AGSFILY

-3833 PDDIA
+3833 PGDIA
-3838 EGDIVTSPDMPD
+3838 EGDVVTSPDMPD

-3861 DSVNNT
+3861 DSINNC
-3867 VTLDQILFQNLP
+3867 VTLDQILFENLP
-3879 TNTEI
+3879 TTTEI

-3889 LIIPTDITI
+3889 LVIPTDITI
-3898 YANGTFILTNPVPS
+3898 YANGTFILTNAVQT
-3912 GSTIYITG
+3912 GSTIYIRG
-3920 TSAPIRLDDP
+3920 TSAPIRIDDP
-3930 YYGTVNQT
+3930 YYDTIDQT
-3938 NSNAIMLTPVA
+3938 NANAVMLTPVA
-3949 NGTSNT
+3949 NGSSST
-3955 FTIPGT
+3955 FTIPNT

-3973 KSTSDGSIKPQENDY
+3973 KSTSDGSIKPQANDY

-4015 GFVTPTSSAAPEEVV
+4015 GFVTPTSSSAPEEVI
-4030 PGQVVDAVAIKVY
+4030 PGQIVDAVAIKVY
-4043 DKPSAGSANIKIDS
+4043 DKPNAGSANIKIDS
-4057 YVADGDK
+4057 YIADGAK
-4064 VEFKITQLINSPEAV
+4064 VEFKITQTINSPEAV
-4079 IVKITSADRDPITD
+4079 IVKITSADRDPGTN

-4105 VDYTVDYTNGVIIF
+4105 QDYTVDYTNSMIIF
-4119 ETAPDDKSLVSIF
+4119 ETAPAAKSLVSIF
-4132 SFGFNGSD
+4132 SFGFSGSD
-4140 ILDLDYFISDGT
+4140 ILDIDYFISDGT
-4152 NTEFITRAPWL
+4152 NTEFITRAPWV

-4169 IYIDGMPAGAFTPEL
+4169 IYIDGMTAAANSPEL
-4184 FKTDN
+4184 FKTDS

-4202 IPPANGSLVNFIIV
+4202 IPPASGSLVNFIIV

-4227 TERISTN
+4227 TERIATN

-4269 SYFTIKNNRLN
+4269 SYFTIKSNRLN
-4280 YNLDPTKFVPYSID
+4280 YNLDPTKFIPYSID

-4299 VLADGDLLTVGTD
+4299 ILADGDLLTVGTD
-4312 YIVDLSGITIKLNR
+4312 YIVDLSGITIKLNK
-4326 STYRNYSGKS
+4326 STYRKYSGKS
-4336 LIVSVRQGQGYSYVP
+4336 LIISVRQDQGYSYVP

-4360 WVSTTLVTPGGGQ
+4360 WVSTTLVTPGSGD
-4373 PTYHAVVFTIPEQTF
+4373 PTYHAVTFTIPAQTF
-4388 APSVGANYSVTG
+4388 APTVGASYSVTG

-4409 FVCLNSTTTTITLK
+4409 FVCLTSTTSSITLK

-4525 VDFILLEDKQT
+4525 VDFILLEDKKT
-4536 IKLTFLPNLDDEFV
+4536 VKLTFLPNLDDEFV

-4569 DMLNRVHFKRLSLNK
+4569 DMLNRVHFKRLSVNK

-4638 QLRRGTL
+4638 QIRRGTL
-4645 GTGTPTLHKAGTYVQ
+4645 GTGTPTLHRAGTYVQ
-4660 EIGPSESVPYTE
+4660 EIGPSETVPYAE
-4672 TSIVQQVVSDGTNI
+4672 SSIVQQVVSDGTNI
-4686 LPLTFVPTLDATSF
+4686 LPLTFVPTLWNGSF
-4700 VSWFNDYGYTF
+4700 VSWFNEYGYAF
-4711 RSTYTSAVSY
+4711 RGDYSISFPYPINSAI
-4721 AVNDAVIYNNLY
+4721 IYNNLY
-4733 YTNILAVPSPSGRKV
+4733 YTNILAVPAPSGRKV
-4748 GVNYS
+4748 DVDYS
-4753 PANSTYWSLFDFNI
+4753 PENATYWSLFDYNI

-4786 TLVWASSV
+4786 TAVWTSGV
-4794 EYAVG
+4794 DYIVG
-4799 TVVNVGSYTYRCITS
+4799 TVVNVGSYTYRCIAD
-4814 HTSGAVFNNDSA
+4814 HTSSKVFNSDSA

-4838 KKPYAVHNVNQA
+4838 KKPYSVHNVNQA
-4850 ANSPEGDIQITAD
+4850 ANSPEGDIQINAD

-4871 ELRLTNKLSFGTKVT
+4871 ELRLTNKLSFGTRVT
-4886 VVKRNGVAWDNTTNI
+4886 VVKRTGIAWDNTTNI